1 MSEDIKVNLVNED
14 NNVDFKVNMKRPRS
28 EKEAPKQEAED
39 QDSSDEVNENTED
52 QATDDQQDNQ
62 EQGRSSAPQG
72 EKQKPRELSKEEIVN
87 QLLSD
92 RFNIT
97 LDNLP
102 DVLKNNEK
110 KAAESVELTE
120 DLKKYLEF
128 RKETKR
134 GLADFVK
141 LQEDIDQIDSDKILR
156 DYYSQTKPG
165 LELSDVDY
173 LVNKK
178 FGYDE
183 DNDSEDVIKT
193 KQLEKKEEIHKA
205 KEYFNNLKEKYKAP
219 LESSSESVPEEYKEA
234 FSFYSQYKE
243 SQTKQEEAQKLHRQS
258 FEEQTKKLFNDE
270 FEGFD
275 FKVGEKKLV
284 YKPKNVDEVVKSNS
298 DLTNFIQKHLDD
310 NGNLKDVKAYHKS
323 LSMATNPEAFASFF
337 YEQGKADAVNDV
349 VAGGKNVDMALR
361 KNVDSSKP
369 ASKFRVLNDESD
381 FSGGLKFRK

>member
-14 NNVDFKVNMKRPRS
+14 DGVDFKVNIAKPKS
-28 EKEAPKQEAED
+28 ENVATETEEQQTEEAAEGVQE
-39 QDSSDEVNENTED
+39 EV
-52 QATDDQQDNQ
+52 QSPDNQ
-62 EQGRSSAPQG
+62 EVEENITSEEQSP
-72 EKQKPRELSKEEIVN
+72 KELSKEEIVN

-92 RFNIT
+92 KFNIT
-97 LDNLP
+97 LDGLS

-120 DLKKYLEF
+120 DIKKYLEF
-128 RKETKR
+128 HKETKR

-141 LQEDIDQIDSDKILR
+141 LQEDIDQLDSDKILR
-156 DYYSQTKPG
+156 DYYAQTKPG
-165 LELSDVDY
+165 LEQSDIDY
-173 LVNKK
+173 LVSKK

-183 DNDSEDVIKT
+183 ENDSEDVIKT

-205 KEYFNNLKEKYKAP
+205 KEYFKSLKEKYKAP

-243 SQTKQEEAQKLHRQS
+243 NQAKQEEAQQLQRQS
-258 FEEQTKKLFNDE
+258 FEERTKKLFNDE

-284 YKPKNVDEVVKSNS
+284 YKPKNIDEVVKSNS
-298 DLTNFIQKHLDD
+298 DLNNFIQKHLDE
-310 NGNLKDVKAYHKS
+310 NGTLKDVKAYHKS
-323 LSMATNPEAFASFF
+323 LSMAMNPEAFASFF

-349 VAGGKNVDMALR
+349 VAGGKNIDMSLR

-369 ASKFRVLNDESD
+369 GSKFRVLSDESD
-381 FSGGLKFRK
+381 FSSGLKFRK

>member
-1 MSEDIKVNLVNED
+1 MSEDLKVNLVNED
-14 NNVDFKVNMKRPRS
+14 NNVDFKVNMKRPKS
-28 EKEAPKQEAED
+28 KEDEPKQEAED
-39 QDSSDEVNENTED
+39 QNPED
-52 QATDDQQDNQ
+52 QATEENDDQATDSQQDGQ
-62 EQGRSSAPQG
+62 EQDQDKAPEAES
-72 EKQKPRELSKEEIVN
+72 EKPKELSKEEIVN

-92 RFNIT
+92 KFNIT
-97 LDNLP
+97 LDNLS

-110 KAAESVELTE
+110 KAAEDVELTE
-120 DLKKYLEF
+120 DVKKYLEF

-141 LQEDIDQIDSDKILR
+141 LQEDIDQMDSDKILR
-156 DYYSQTKPG
+156 DYYAQTKPG
-165 LELSDVDY
+165 LEQSDIDY

-323 LSMATNPEAFASFF
+323 LSMAMNPEAFASFF

-349 VAGGKNVDMALR
+349 VTGGKNVDMSLR

-369 ASKFRVLNDESD
+369 ASKFRVLNDEAD
-381 FSGGLKFRK
+381 FSSGLKFRK

>member
-1 MSEDIKVNLVNED
+1 MSKEIKVNLVNEESD
-14 NNVDFKVNMKRPRS
+14 VDFKVNIASPKKQKS
-28 EKEAPKQEAED
+28 KAPAEEAEENETSEEETSQAED
-39 QDSSDEVNENTED
+39 TDNQQDSQSE
-52 QATDDQQDNQ
+52 AQ
-62 EQGRSSAPQG
+62 ETPEGSE
-72 EKQKPRELSKEEIVN
+72 EKPKELSKEEIVN

-92 RFNIT
+92 RFNVT
-97 LDNLP
+97 LDSLS
-102 DVLKNNEK
+102 DVLKNSAKEP
-110 KAAESVELTE
+110 AETVELTE
-120 DLKKYLEF
+120 DVKKYLEF

-141 LQEDIDQIDSDKILR
+141 LQEDVDQMDSDKILR
-156 DYYSQTKPG
+156 DYYAQTKPG
-165 LELSDVDY
+165 LDSSDIDY
-173 LVNKK
+173 LMNKK

-183 DNDSEDVIKT
+183 DSDSEDVIKSR
-193 KQLEKKEEIHKA
+193 QLEKKEEIHKA
-205 KEYFNNLKEKYKAP
+205 KEYFVALKEKYKAP
-219 LESSSESVPEEYKEA
+219 LESSSESVPEEYKDA

-243 SQTKQEEAQKLHRQS
+243 NQAKQEEAQKLQRQS
-258 FEEQTKKLFNDE
+258 FEERTNKLFNDE

-284 YKPKNVDEVVKSNS
+284 YKPKNLDEVIKSNS

-349 VAGGKNVDMALR
+349 VAGGKNIDMSLR

-369 ASKFRVLNDESD
+369 ASKFRVLQDEAE
-381 FSGGLKFRK
+381 FSSGLKFRK